1 MASPKPSFTQ
11 RYLRFWAVTMLQRNR
26 YHWQHLAVSYIVI
39 RIMTSK
45 LIRGKKTLPNLSWL
59 ELLIFIWIFNS
70 IYLKHFIPSF
80 HVSFTNC
87 LLCHVFSI
95 ISVLQSFNLDYFHL
109 TSIIFVVELHHMR
122 HSTCMCWVHFGKN
135 NSNWSIC
142 RLSIKKIPIKETGW
156 WKEREVTLY
165 FRFIS
170 KLKRI
175 STAGIHFACFLKTS
189 VVMSFT
195 VHGFNCLSLQLLH
208 DND

>member
-1 MASPKPSFTQ
+1 MISEGFSNLNSSILFWRKCSQSWVKVDILNISWVRIFFLRDPINPMASPKPSFIQ

-95 ISVLQSFNLDYFHL
+95 ISVLQSFNLDYFYL

-142 RLSIKKIPIKETGW
+142 RLSIKKNP
-156 WKEREVTLY
+156 Y
-165 FRFIS
+165 
-170 KLKRI
+170 
-175 STAGIHFACFLKTS
+175 
-189 VVMSFT
+189 
-195 VHGFNCLSLQLLH
+195 
-208 DND
+208 